1 MKKPKI
7 SLYIPEEKKEILKD
21 FANNRNISMNSL
33 IIEALDKIYGPELFF
48 TQIHHDKNPKHCTH
62 KIKETNKNK

>member
-7 SLYIPEEKKEILKD
+7 SLYIPEAKKDILKG

-33 IIEALDKIYGPELFF
+33 IIEALDKMYGLELF
-48 TQIHHDKNPKHCTH
+48 KNPKLTTP
-62 KIKETNKNK
+62 KNKETKKN